1 MYPTTPI
8 PGRAPI
14 DSHPGARALVIIRN
28 VTLGTVSDKLHV
40 DAVLDTGS
48 THCIVPPSVAK
59 LLGYH
64 RGNRLGAQGTNVVGG
79 GQRLLDRH
87 SLDYVKVGTA
97 RANRISFLVAE
108 FGTDYRFFM
117 LLGLSFIRKF
127 MLTVNFEDNLI
138 LFRSRSTNGHQ

>member
-14 DSHPGARALVIIRN
+14 ESSPGARALVIIRN
-28 VTLGTVSDKLHV
+28 VTLGTASDKFHV

-48 THCIVPPSVAK
+48 THCIVPPNVAK

-64 RGNRLGAQGTNVVGG
+64 KGNRLDTQRTNVVGG

-87 SLDYVKVGTA
+87 SLDYVKAGTA
-97 RANRISFLVAE
+97 RANRVSFLVAE

-127 MLTVNFEDNLI
+127 MLTVNFDDNLI
-138 LFRSRSTNGHQ
+138 LFRSRRMNGHQ